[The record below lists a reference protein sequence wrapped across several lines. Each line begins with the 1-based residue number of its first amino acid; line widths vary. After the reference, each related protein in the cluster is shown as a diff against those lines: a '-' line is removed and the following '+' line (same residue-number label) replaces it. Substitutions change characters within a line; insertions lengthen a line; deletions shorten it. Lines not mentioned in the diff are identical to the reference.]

1 MKLKIFILCALLS
14 ATMAWGQV
22 TPEKAAQMR
31 TEAEMTYFNLE
42 SVRSAYKDFCKNKSY
57 DAAKYGAKLQELE
70 KICASGNNA
79 SAEEVVKLKREI
91 LLSNPLLDNAKVIV
105 GRYRVGEKA
114 RSVMAP
120 SLGTQ
125 NNNWSNQ
132 SSSSRSGF
140 DAEIAEL
147 SNLRG
152 EVQSRTICKPK
163 HSTSVT
169 DMLLHWDGE
178 RILFTA
184 ADENKRWG
192 VYEVNRDGSGMHKVI
207 NSEEPDLEFFD
218 GAYMPS

>member
-1 MKLKIFILCALLS
+1 MKFKIFTLAAIMC

-31 TEAEMTYFNLE
+31 TKAEMEYFNLE
-42 SVRSAYKDFCKNKSY
+42 SVRSAYKDFCKSSSY
-57 DAAKYGAKLQELE
+57 DAAAYGAKLQALE
-70 KICASGNNA
+70 KLCAQGSNA
-79 SAEEVVKLKREI
+79 SAEEIVKLKREI

-105 GRYRVGEKA
+105 GRYKIGDKA

-152 EVQSRTICKPK
+152 DVQSRTIYKPE

-169 DMLLHWDGE
+169 DLLLHWDGE

-184 ADENKRWG
+184 ADKNKRWG

-207 NSEEPDLEFFD
+207 KSEEPDLEFFD
-218 GAYMPS
+218 AA